1 MLGTTVGVL
10 RVEVLGKRV
19 RGRGL
24 ERWVDVLERKGWSVS
39 VRGLKCFWVK
49 IYVVHYVTI
58 LHPGAHLRCIQL
70 IREALAVFKDIQ
82 YRHDRRG

>member
-1 MLGTTVGVL
+1 MQRQSAGLTSRVEVLGTTVGVL

-39 VRGLKCFWVK
+39 VRGLK
-49 IYVVHYVTI
+49 
-58 LHPGAHLRCIQL
+58 R
-70 IREALAVFKDIQ
+70 
-82 YRHDRRG
+82 

>member
-39 VRGLKCFWVK
+39 VRGLKRQV
-49 IYVVHYVTI
+49 YVLGTS
-58 LHPGAHLRCIQL
+58 
-70 IREALAVFKDIQ
+70 
-82 YRHDRRG
+82 

>member
-1 MLGTTVGVL
+1 MRRQSAGLTCRVEVLGTTVGVL

-39 VRGLKCFWVK
+39 VRGLK
-49 IYVVHYVTI
+49 
-58 LHPGAHLRCIQL
+58 R
-70 IREALAVFKDIQ
+70 
-82 YRHDRRG
+82 

>member
-24 ERWVDVLERKGWSVS
+24 ECWVDALEWKGRSVRGLKRWVDVLGTS
-39 VRGLKCFWVK
+39 
-49 IYVVHYVTI
+49 
-58 LHPGAHLRCIQL
+58 
-70 IREALAVFKDIQ
+70 
-82 YRHDRRG
+82 